1 MYLLMP
7 LCVWHHSK
15 EKWIHSYITKQHRT
29 RKQYDPFYKTR
40 VLEFAE
46 ALKSHLFN
54 LFERNGIRRIFIQ
67 VLCFIVGSVC
77 CSGED
82 VLYLNML
89 YKLIITETIYFW
101 MKVLN
106 CTKNTCSF
114 ANTNQH
120 RLQFF
125 MSEFLL

>member
-1 MYLLMP
+1 MP

-15 EKWIHSYITKQHRT
+15 EKLIHLYITKQHRT

-82 VLYLNML
+82 VLYALQTHYHRDNLFLNESIELHKKYM
-89 YKLIITETIYFW
+89 
-101 MKVLN
+101 
-106 CTKNTCSF
+106 
-114 ANTNQH
+114 
-120 RLQFF
+120 
-125 MSEFLL
+125 